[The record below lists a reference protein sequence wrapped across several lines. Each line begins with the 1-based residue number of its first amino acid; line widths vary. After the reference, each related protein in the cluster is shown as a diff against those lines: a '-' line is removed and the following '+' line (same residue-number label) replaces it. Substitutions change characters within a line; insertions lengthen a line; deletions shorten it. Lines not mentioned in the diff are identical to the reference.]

1 MSNRPHGQV
10 LRYRS
15 GEDVREGDRVT
26 YGGNPGVVELV
37 VSGPSGEQT
46 RDWHFGT
53 FGPGIMIAEPRVFGR
68 VYLDSPH
75 DQEDLLLIARA
86 E

>member
-1 MSNRPHGQV
+1 MSHGPHRQV
-10 LRYRS
+10 LRYHS
-15 GEDVREGDRVT
+15 GADIREGDRVT

-37 VSGPSGEQT
+37 VCGPSGEQT
-46 RDWHFGT
+46 RDWHLAT

-75 DQEDLLLIARA
+75 DHEDLLLVARA